1 MFQHNWPLLKTTI
14 EILFKAKA
22 RVNEKSIFKKKRYN
36 PLVLV
41 LFRSFVCSFG
51 SSLIHTLFIRGLA
64 VMKLFGWLFEV
75 CHCLFV
81 RQREREGKGERSWEL
96 VSLFVCNFYVVF
108 VAKHGLLLINFY
120 AHISLS
126 TSYTHSL
133 THSYNKRMVENICTC
148 TYTMYV
154 CMYVNKQQYARSKR
168 ERILKQ
174 GQQMYFPHITMFFTK
189 PSSVLRV

>member
-1 MFQHNWPLLKTTI
+1 MKQVVYLGYNEYSLRLLFLLLHWTMFQHNWPLLKTTI

-22 RVNEKSIFKKKRYN
+22 RVNEKSILKKT
-36 PLVLV
+36 LQSVSTCT
-41 LFRSFVCSFG
+41 FSFVCSFG

-64 VMKLFGWLFEV
+64 VMKLFDWLFEV
-75 CHCLFV
+75 CHCLFG
-81 RQREREGKGERSWEL
+81 REREEEGERAWEL

-133 THSYNKRMVENICTC
+133 TRITKGWLRIYVHVHIQC
-148 TYTMYV
+148 MYV
-154 CMYVNKQQYARSKR
+154 CM
-168 ERILKQ
+168 
-174 GQQMYFPHITMFFTK
+174 
-189 PSSVLRV
+189 